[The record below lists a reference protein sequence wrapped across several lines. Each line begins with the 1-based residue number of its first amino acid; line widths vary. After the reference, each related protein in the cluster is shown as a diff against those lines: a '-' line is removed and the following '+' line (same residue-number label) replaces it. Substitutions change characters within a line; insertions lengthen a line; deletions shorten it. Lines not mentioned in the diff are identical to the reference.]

1 MVIDSIESYLIEIME
16 SAAKRESVQE
26 DIPEISREELK
37 LHLHDGSLT
46 IVDVLPAESYATA
59 HIPGALSIPLE
70 VVATRAPE
78 LLRDHAAEIVVYCG
92 KLTCD
97 RSEQALEQLQKLG
110 YSNVRDYR
118 AGIADW
124 VESGEATE
132 SAASDPKTAAETLDA
147 AATVDGPSL
156 TVSSTGEAGRVP
168 ARVSQMRRLDNSVLG
183 FVQQQS
189 TLQLFLTWIV
199 MILLCGAG
207 YWLIGVAGDRSL
219 VEAGAPIGTD
229 LKGLV
234 SAIYFSF
241 VTATSVG
248 YGDVLP
254 IGFARAI
261 AVAEAVSALLIFGA
275 VVAKFVSHRQEE
287 LVSEIHRVTFEE
299 RLDRIETNLHM
310 VISEL
315 LSITAMSETNAPLN
329 RITTRL
335 ESAVILFSGE
345 LRTTR
350 DLLYQPRL
358 MVEEGVMAAI
368 LATLA
373 SAMNVL
379 AELLA
384 LLPPEFSRSQPLTI
398 TLERVTGLAAE
409 ICGECVPHSYTPRLV
424 FWMDRIQATAKRIK

>member
-26 DIPEISREELK
+26 DIPEISREELTRR
-37 LHLHDGSLT
+37 LGDVSLT
-46 IVDVLPAESYATA
+46 IVDVLPAESYAAA
-59 HIPGALSIPLE
+59 HVPGALSIPLE
-70 VVATRAPE
+70 LLATSAPE
-78 LLRDHAAEIVVYCG
+78 LLPDRAAEIVVYCG

-97 RSEQALEQLQKLG
+97 RSEQALEQLHQLG

-132 SAASDPKTAAETLDA
+132 SAPEAAPNPEEAEIL
-147 AATVDGPSL
+147 VGPPL
-156 TVSSTGEAGRVP
+156 GVSPTGEAGRVP
-168 ARVSQMRRLDNSVLG
+168 ARVSQMRRWDNSVLG
-183 FVQQQS
+183 FVQRQS

-207 YWLIGVAGDRSL
+207 YWLIGVAGHRGL
-219 VEAGAPIGTD
+219 VEAGRPIGTD

-254 IGFARAI
+254 IGYARAI

-275 VVAKFVSHRQEE
+275 VVAKFVSHRQEQ
-287 LVSEIHRVTFEE
+287 LVLEIHRVTFEE
-299 RLDRIETNLHM
+299 RLDRVQTNLHT
-310 VISEL
+310 VISDL
-315 LSITAMSETNAPLN
+315 LSIADIFYARAALHG
-329 RITTRL
+329 IAVRL
-335 ESAVILFSGE
+335 DSSVIIFLGE
-345 LRTTR
+345 MRTTH

-358 MVEEGVMAAI
+358 TVEERALSPI
-368 LATLA
+368 LANTS
-373 SAMNVL
+373 SAL
-379 AELLA
+379 TILSELLA
-384 LLPPEFSRSQPLTI
+384 HLPPGFVRSEPLRVSLEN
-398 TLERVTGLAAE
+398 LERLAEE
-409 ICGECVPHSYTPRLV
+409 ICADCLPYDYTPRLV
-424 FWMDRIQATAKRIK
+424 FWMERIQATAQKIK